1 MNIKLIILRTLKG
14 LPSGEMLSK
23 SLLDLFKSKY
33 NGYHVY
39 LHNFSKFDGIFILKN
54 LANLVPSKDIKFLV
68 RERNLLSVT
77 VSYSFDKVV
86 NGKTVSAR
94 GKISFHDSLLL
105 VPGSL
110 ANLAKTSA

>member
-1 MNIKLIILRTLKG
+1 M
-14 LPSGEMLSK
+14 
-23 SLLDLFKSKY
+23 
-33 NGYHVY
+33 
-39 LHNFSKFDGIFILKN
+39 
-54 LANLVPSKDIKFLV
+54 PSKDIKFLV

-94 GKISFHDSLLL
+94 GKISLHDSLLL

-110 ANLAKTSA
+110 ANLAKNFGVMSKGQFDMSKLSNISWSMLLNIKDELLNYNNPQE